1 MTTQAELDDRY
12 GRTRHPARRRLG
24 WGAVIAIAAL
34 GVGWLGW
41 TAVSN
46 SIDAISV
53 DDLGFEVRDAHAV
66 EVSFQLTVPIGR
78 SVACAVQAL
87 DEEFGVVGW
96 VIVEYEGSAD
106 HRMQRTETV
115 PTVAEATTGLVES
128 CWVT

>member
-12 GRTRHPARRRLG
+12 GRTADPARRRLL
-24 WGAVIAIAAL
+24 WGALIAVAAL

-41 TAVSN
+41 TAISGALDDV
-46 SIDAISV
+46 SV
-53 DDLGFEVRDAHAV
+53 DGLGYHVRDEHTV
-66 EVSFQLTVPIGR
+66 EVTFQVTAPVGR

-87 DEEFGVVGW
+87 DEEFGIVGW
-96 VIVEYEGSAD
+96 KVVEYPAHDG
-106 HRMQRTETV
+106 HRTSRSETV

>member
-12 GRTRHPARRRLG
+12 GRTRDPVRRRIV
-24 WGAVIAIAAL
+24 WGAVIAVAAL

-41 TAVSN
+41 TAVSG
-46 SIDAISV
+46 SIDAVSV
-53 DDLGFEVRDAHAV
+53 DGLGYEVRDAHSV
-66 EVSFQLTVPIGR
+66 EVSFQFTAPAGR

-87 DEEFGVVGW
+87 DEQFGVVGW
-96 VIVEYEGSAD
+96 KIVEYEGAAD
-106 HRMQRTETV
+106 HRTRRTETV